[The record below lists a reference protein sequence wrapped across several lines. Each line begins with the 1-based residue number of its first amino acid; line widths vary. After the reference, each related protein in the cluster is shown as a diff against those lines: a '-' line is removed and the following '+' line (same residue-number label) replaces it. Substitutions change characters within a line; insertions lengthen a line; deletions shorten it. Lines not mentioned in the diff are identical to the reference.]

1 MQDSDWDDLRFFLAV
16 ARAGSL
22 SGAAKRL
29 KVNHS
34 TVLRRLGSLEAKLG
48 VRLYERLPTGYAMT
62 HAGETL
68 RDRLA
73 GIEEQVEAAQRLV
86 GGLDLKLSGAIRLT
100 STDTLIHGLLMPY
113 LAEFHRRHP
122 AIQLQIVVNNTF
134 LSLTKREADV
144 AVRPSN
150 RPPENLVGR
159 CVGQIQSAIYA
170 SRRYLEQ
177 HGRKKDWTEYDW
189 VAPDEA
195 LAHLAQAKWVR
206 ERIPED
212 KIVTRLDS
220 LYGMTEAVRMG
231 LGVGLLLCLNGDREA
246 ELARL
251 AEPEHELDT
260 QVWILTHPD
269 LRNVARVKALMG
281 FLYDELRRA
290 DFVRGERADRRPAPR
305 SKRR

>member
-1 MQDSDWDDLRFFLAV
+1 LR
-16 ARAGSL
+16 
-22 SGAAKRL
+22 
-29 KVNHS
+29 
-34 TVLRRLGSLEAKLG
+34 E
-48 VRLYERLPTGYAMT
+48 
-62 HAGETL
+62 
-68 RDRLA
+68 
-73 GIEEQVEAAQRLV
+73 
-86 GGLDLKLSGAIRLT
+86 
-100 STDTLIHGLLMPY
+100 
-113 LAEFHRRHP
+113 
-122 AIQLQIVVNNTF
+122 
-134 LSLTKREADV
+134 
-144 AVRPSN
+144 
-150 RPPENLVGR
+150 
-159 CVGQIQSAIYA
+159 
-170 SRRYLEQ
+170 
-177 HGRKKDWTEYDW
+177 
-189 VAPDEA
+189 

-260 QVWILTHPD
+260 QVWVLTHPD